1 MMTCVGFSGSLAE
14 RAQGMSATRY
24 LNGDAGV
31 DTKFPIFNLLMF
43 LCRTFYTT
51 YRVLYSACR

>member
-43 LCRTFYTT
+43 LE
-51 YRVLYSACR
+51 SES